1 MSADTMGEVL
11 VDRKLTD
18 GTEVVCYWMPDSEY
32 TKYWAIRQG
41 DSLLRFCVE
50 DSAYQ
55 AGYSIE
61 EFQNVLGKNGF
72 RIEAPRGAA
81 YQAYDYYYIDT
92 NGVPRLLADCANW
105 VEERDSNGDG
115 EKELLY
121 FYDGGAL
128 PYYYFRQ
135 GEVIYK
141 ADIESLWRNR
151 FPDFQLGAKA
161 PPFEWA
167 DRGLSLIHI

>member
-1 MSADTMGEVL
+1 MAASVEGEVL
-11 VDRKLTD
+11 ADRKLTD

-92 NGVPRLLADCANW
+92 NGVPRLLADCSTFIMA
-105 VEERDSNGDG
+105 EPCRTTT
-115 EKELLY
+115 
-121 FYDGGAL
+121 F
-128 PYYYFRQ
+128 
-135 GEVIYK
+135 
-141 ADIESLWRNR
+141 
-151 FPDFQLGAKA
+151 
-161 PPFEWA
+161 
-167 DRGLSLIHI
+167 DRVT